1 MSFAEMNF
9 QNKKRAP
16 GYTPALAILKQDAR
30 KP

>member
-16 GYTPALAILKQDAR
+16 GYIPALAILKDAR